1 MTLSQLATDGRTVR
15 FRMFDALDAQG
26 QKLSQI
32 NGSRTSTVRK
42 LYEQLA
48 NTQSGSMSRTLSSIQ
63 SGLTPARR
71 NNALHCSRILLARR
85 HSPQSHILI
94 FA

>member
-26 QKLSQI
+26 QKLV
-32 NGSRTSTVRK
+32 RSTVHAHR
-42 LYEQLA
+42 LSVNGQLA

>member
-42 LYEQLA
+42 WSVGKHSIRVNVPHFVVNPVGT
-48 NTQSGSMSRTLSSIQ
+48 NTGSAQ
-63 SGLTPARR
+63 
-71 NNALHCSRILLARR
+71 
-85 HSPQSHILI
+85 
-94 FA
+94 

>member
-32 NGSRTSTVRK
+32 NGSRTSTVP
-42 LYEQLA
+42 
-48 NTQSGSMSRTLSSIQ
+48 LSAC
-63 SGLTPARR
+63 GL
-71 NNALHCSRILLARR
+71 
-85 HSPQSHILI
+85 
-94 FA
+94 